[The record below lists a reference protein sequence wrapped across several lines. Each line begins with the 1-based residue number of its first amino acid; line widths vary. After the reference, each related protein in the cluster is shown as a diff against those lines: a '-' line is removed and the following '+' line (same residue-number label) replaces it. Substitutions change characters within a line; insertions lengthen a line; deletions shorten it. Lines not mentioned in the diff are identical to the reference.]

1 MKHYCATQTQAL
13 LPFPA
18 LVDMLA
24 RTARDYAA
32 GSIACPER
40 TSVPTHDGGGA
51 LMCMPTVGT
60 DLIAT
65 KLLTIFGA
73 NAALH
78 LPVIQGQVTCADAHD
93 GRFLF
98 GLDGPTVTMRRTSA
112 ISMLAIRAFAHRH
125 VGRVLVIGT
134 GTQALAHVEALAALH
149 PAIEVAIRGRTPRQ
163 AEQFCARYA
172 TDRLTLRPELAGEDD
187 GFDVVITVTSSR
199 EAVFDAPADP
209 RRLVIAVGAYRPDMV
224 EVAAPTVRDS
234 MVYVDDPTG
243 ARAEAGDLI
252 QAGVDWSTVRALAD
266 ALDTPPDGTRPVFF
280 KSVGCAA
287 WDLAAC
293 RVARDMQARLPDDAA

>member
-24 RTARDYAA
+24 RTVRDYAGGA
-32 GSIACPER
+32 IACPER
-40 TSVPTHDGGGA
+40 TTIPTHDRGGV
-51 LMCMPTVGT
+51 LMCMPTVGV
-60 DLIAT
+60 DLVAA
-65 KLLTIFGA
+65 KVLTIFGA

-78 LPVIQGQVTCADAHD
+78 LPTVQGIVTCADAHD

-112 ISMLAIRAFAHRH
+112 ISMLAIRTFIHGH
-125 VGRVLVIGT
+125 VRRVLVIGT

-149 PAIEVAIRGRTPRQ
+149 PAIEVAIRGRTPERV
-163 AEQFCARYA
+163 ARFCTQYA
-172 TDRLTLRPELAGEDD
+172 TDRLTLRPELAED
-187 GFDVVITVTSSR
+187 GPFDVVITTTSSTTP
-199 EAVFDAPADP
+199 VYDGPADP
-209 RRLVIAVGAYRPDMV
+209 RRLVIGVGAYRPDMAEITPPV
-224 EVAAPTVRDS
+224 VRAS
-234 MVYVDDPTG
+234 QVYVDDPVG
-243 ARAEAGDLI
+243 APSEAGDIL
-252 QAGVDWSTVRALAD
+252 QAGVPWTDVRALAQ
-266 ALDTPPDGTRPVFF
+266 ALDTPPDPTRPVFF

-293 RVARDMQARLPDDAA
+293 RVARDMQARVGDDAGV

>member
-24 RTARDYAA
+24 RTVRDYA
-32 GSIACPER
+32 GGTIACPER
-40 TSVPTHDGGGA
+40 TTVPTHDGGGV
-51 LMCMPTVGT
+51 LMCMPAVGA
-60 DLIAT
+60 DLITT

-73 NAALH
+73 NTALH
-78 LPVIQGQVTCADAHD
+78 LPAIQGTVTCADAHD

-112 ISMLAIRAFAHRH
+112 ISMLAIRTFVHGH
-125 VGRVLVIGT
+125 VRRVLVIGT

-149 PAIEVAIRGRTPRQ
+149 PAIEVAIRGRTPDR
-163 AEQFCARYA
+163 AERFCTQHA
-172 TDRLTLRPELAGEDD
+172 TDRLTLRPERAGAED
-187 GFDVVITVTSSR
+187 GFDVVITTTSSTTPI
-199 EAVFDAPADP
+199 FDTPADA
-209 RRLVIAVGAYRPDMV
+209 RRLVIGVGAYRPDMA
-224 EVAAPTVRDS
+224 EIAPQVVRAS
-234 MVYVDDPTG
+234 QIYVDDPIG
-243 ARAEAGDLI
+243 APSEAGDIL
-252 QAGVDWSTVRALAD
+252 QAGVPWGDVRALAQ
-266 ALDTPPDGTRPVFF
+266 AFDTPRDPARPVFF

-293 RVARDMQARLPDDAA
+293 RVARDMQTRLSPEA